1 MAKKNGRTKAAGS
14 KTIHKM
20 NKQEGRIAKSTQV
33 EINQA
38 KKKARQMGDREFVG
52 KKLREN
58 ANKKRRNDRAHE
70 RRSSNALGIKNPQ
83 IEVKMKGLGRIWNGT

>member
-1 MAKKNGRTKAAGS
+1 
-14 KTIHKM
+14 
-20 NKQEGRIAKSTQV
+20 
-33 EINQA
+33 
-38 KKKARQMGDREFVG
+38 MGDREFVG

-70 RRSSNALGIKNPQ
+70 RRSSNALSVKNAP